1 MVLIQNK
8 VDMVDVEAYAQEEVV
23 VEAYAQVEVVE
34 AKNQVEAVDDV
45 QEVGKILDSYN
56 QLLLFYDILYE

>member
-8 VDMVDVEAYAQEEVV
+8 VDMVDVEAYAQEE
-23 VEAYAQVEVVE
+23 AYAQVEVEE

-56 QLLLFYDILYE
+56 QLLLFYDILYEWV